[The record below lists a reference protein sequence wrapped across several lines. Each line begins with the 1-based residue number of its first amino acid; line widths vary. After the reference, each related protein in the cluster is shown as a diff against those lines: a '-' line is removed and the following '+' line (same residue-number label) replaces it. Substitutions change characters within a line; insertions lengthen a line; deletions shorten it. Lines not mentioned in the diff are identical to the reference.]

1 MKISTFVPKGNDPL
15 VTPRH
20 SLRRHMWSM
29 VISNTHEGEW
39 EATSEQLFKEE
50 ISKSIEALGAQVVKN
65 IISGVPRHVRN
76 AARAVALR
84 HVHYAAT

>member
-1 MKISTFVPKGNDPL
+1 
-15 VTPRH
+15 
-20 SLRRHMWSM
+20 MWGM

-50 ISKSIEALGAQVVKN
+50 ISKKIEALGAQVQN
-65 IISGVPRHVRN
+65 MISGVPRRVRN